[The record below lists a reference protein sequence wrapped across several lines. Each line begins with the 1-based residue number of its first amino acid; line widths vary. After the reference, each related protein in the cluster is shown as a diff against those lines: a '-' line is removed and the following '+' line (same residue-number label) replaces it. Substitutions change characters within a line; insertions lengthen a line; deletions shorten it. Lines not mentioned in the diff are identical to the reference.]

1 MTDGNIEVSE
11 VVIMRD
17 GVDSW
22 DPVYS
27 CHCQFGFS
35 ELSQQPHR
43 RTQPKKGRIS
53 RRGGTEQKGR
63 WDIRSRFS
71 YETLSLLD
79 DAFGKRHISSCV

>member
-1 MTDGNIEVSE
+1 MTNGNIEVSE

-27 CHCQFGFS
+27 CHRQLGFS

-43 RTQPKKGRIS
+43 RTPTQEREDFPEGRDGAE
-53 RRGGTEQKGR
+53 R
-63 WDIRSRFS
+63 
-71 YETLSLLD
+71 
-79 DAFGKRHISSCV
+79 